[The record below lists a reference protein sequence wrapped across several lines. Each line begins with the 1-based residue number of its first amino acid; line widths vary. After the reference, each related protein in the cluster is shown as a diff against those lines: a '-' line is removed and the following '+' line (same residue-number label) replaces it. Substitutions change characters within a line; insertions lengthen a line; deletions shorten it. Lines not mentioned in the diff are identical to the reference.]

1 VKKYHS
7 KPAVT
12 ISDFYDLDET
22 QWTPVPNE
30 ILDRLCM
37 MNLGAHEARVLWCIF
52 RKTFGFHIKDSTK
65 GLRKTTD
72 CIALSQFEKATG
84 LDRRLVHRA
93 LGRLAKRHIIT
104 VIPRDDRVAKTYGIN
119 FTISQWQLLSLEMIQ
134 PKKALKQKSIIP
146 RDDSL
151 SSPEM
156 TPLSS
161 VEMTNLSS
169 LEMITKETPKEN
181 LKESLKESDS
191 PSAFGATGCASEED
205 GRKERPTGFGC
216 LRRDEKREQTRKEE
230 NRRLSL
236 QRNLMAKSRLYT
248 DEELVTLRDKSLSE
262 LECIHG
268 GRVLGKAETVAFIEG
283 AAA

>member
-1 VKKYHS
+1 VKNYQHNT
-7 KPAVT
+7 AVA

-30 ILDRLCM
+30 IVDHLCM
-37 MNLGAHEARVLWCIF
+37 MNLGAHEARVLWCIL
-52 RKTFGFHIKDSTK
+52 RKTFGFHVKDSAK
-65 GLRKTTD
+65 GLRKTSD
-72 CIALSQFEKATG
+72 RIALSQFEKATG

-93 LGRLAKRHIIT
+93 LGRLAKRRIIT
-104 VIPRDDRVAKTYGIN
+104 VIPRDDSVAKTYGIN
-119 FTISQWQLLSLEMIQ
+119 FTISQWRLSSPEMTQ
-134 PKKALKQKSIIP
+134 PKKARKQKSVIP

-156 TPLSS
+156 TPVSS
-161 VEMTNLSS
+161 VEMTNVSS
-169 LEMITKETPKEN
+169 PEMTTKETPKEN
-181 LKESLKESDS
+181 LKESIKESAS
-191 PSAFGATGCASEED
+191 PSAFRATGCASEED
-205 GRKERPTGFGC
+205 GREERPTGFGC
-216 LRRDEKREQTRKEE
+216 LRGDEEREQTRKEE

-268 GRVLGKAETVAFIEG
+268 GRVLGKAETVVFTQEV
-283 AAA
+283 AA